1 MTMLDE
7 RPASRW
13 PDVTP
18 VAAPDRRVLWV
29 VAAIAAAVDL
39 GVRSGVSSRAGA
51 LAGLAFAAG
60 TLASGRVVNRRAWPL
75 LAVAP
80 IFGVFLVTRTS
91 DWLTFLDVLA
101 AAGLLFLGCS
111 LGRAG
116 NPFDLTVPDLIGRG
130 LHALTHAMLGA
141 GFVVAVI
148 SRSGGAHARRSIAVL
163 RGVLLAAPLVLVIGL
178 LLASA
183 DPVFAS
189 FFRFSTDLGDVVLHV
204 VLLGIGGWTAAALLR
219 LASGEAYAYRPPSG
233 PSLGR
238 VEAFTVLGG
247 LVAVFAVFA
256 AAQVAALV
264 GGAAYVRRT
273 AGLGYA
279 DYARSGF
286 FQLLA
291 VAVLTL
297 AVLMAVRA
305 MVRDAGAGIV
315 VLSEVAVVLVLLVVA
330 GSVRRL
336 WLYEQ
341 AYGLTILRFV
351 SLVFALWIG
360 GVFLLLG
367 VALAGRGRSRG
378 SAAWLVPATLAL
390 GLAALFVVNIANPEA
405 VIVQRNVE
413 RFGPTDRLDVDYLV
427 GLSDDAVPVL
437 VRALPSLRPEDAAF
451 VLAEVCAG
459 DRRSSGGFWG
469 FNASRQAAVD
479 ARATVCP

>member
-1 MTMLDE
+1 MTMLDTP
-7 RPASRW
+7 PASRW
-13 PDVTP
+13 PDLTP
-18 VAAPDRRVLWV
+18 VDEADRRVLWV
-29 VAAIAAAVDL
+29 IAALAVIVDL
-39 GVRSGVSSRAGA
+39 GVRSGLASRAGA

-75 LAVAP
+75 LAAAP
-80 IFGVFLVTRTS
+80 VFGVFLVARTS

-101 AAGLLFLGCS
+101 AAGLLLLGCS

-130 LHALTHAMLGA
+130 LHALTHAVLGA
-141 GFVVAVI
+141 GFVIAII
-148 SRSGGAHARRSIAVL
+148 SRTTGSTSRRTMAVL

-189 FFRFSTDLGDVVLHV
+189 FFRFPTDAGDVALHV
-204 VLLGIGGWTAAALLR
+204 VLLAVGGWAAAALLR

-238 VEAFTVLGG
+238 VEALTVLGG
-247 LVAVFAVFA
+247 LVAVFAVFT
-256 AAQVAALV
+256 AAQVAAIV

-297 AVLMAVRA
+297 AVLMAIRA
-305 MVRDAGAGIV
+305 MVRDTGGSIV
-315 VLSEVAVVLVLLVVA
+315 VLCEFAVVLVLLVVA

-341 AYGLTILRFV
+341 AYGLTILRFA

-360 GVFLLLG
+360 GVFVLLG
-367 VALAGRGRSRG
+367 GALVGRNRTG
-378 SAAWLVPATLAL
+378 SIAWFVPASLAL
-390 GLAALFVVNIANPEA
+390 GLVALLVVNLANPES
-405 VIVQRNVE
+405 VIVERNVE
-413 RFGPTDRLDVDYLV
+413 RFGATDRLDVDYLV
-427 GLSDDAVPVL
+427 GLSDDAVPAL
-437 VRALPSLRPEDAAF
+437 VRALPTLRPEAAAF
-451 VLAEVCAG
+451 VLDDVCAG
-459 DRRSSGGFWG
+459 GRRSSGGFWG
-469 FNASRQAAVD
+469 FNASRQAALD